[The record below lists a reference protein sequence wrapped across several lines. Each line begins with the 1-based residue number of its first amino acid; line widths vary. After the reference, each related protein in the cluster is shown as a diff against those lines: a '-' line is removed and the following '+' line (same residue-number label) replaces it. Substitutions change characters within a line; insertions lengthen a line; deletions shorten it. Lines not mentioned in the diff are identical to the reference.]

1 MSTLEVLFVL
11 PPGGERLFLSF
22 KDKFCVEEEE
32 NQKEFSLFTQRW
44 AEAADLDLLTQ
55 KHTSMH
61 NFRDRQNKHIY
72 RNLDKY

>member
-32 NQKEFSLFTQRW
+32 NQKEFSLFTQSW

-55 KHTSMH
+55 KHTSSH
-61 NFRDRQNKHIY
+61 KHKDRQNKH
-72 RNLDKY
+72 KP

>member
-32 NQKEFSLFTQRW
+32 NQKEFSLFTQSW

-55 KHTSMH
+55 KHTSSH
-61 NFRDRQNKHIY
+61 KHKDRQIST
-72 RNLDKY
+72 NLDKY

>member
-32 NQKEFSLFTQRW
+32 NQKEFSLFTQSW

-55 KHTSMH
+55 KHTSSH
-61 NFRDRQNKHIY
+61 NFQGRQK
-72 RNLDKY
+72 